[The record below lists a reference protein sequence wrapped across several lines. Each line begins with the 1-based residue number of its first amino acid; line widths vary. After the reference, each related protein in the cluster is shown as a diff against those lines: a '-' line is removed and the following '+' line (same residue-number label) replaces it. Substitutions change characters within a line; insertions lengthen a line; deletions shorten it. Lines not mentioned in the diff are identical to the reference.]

1 MKPRITD
8 FYTQRDKQQ
17 NSIRSLECEAD
28 ISIDEKCPERS
39 KKHVVWIQTI
49 FCFLFLSLVFSSR
62 AQDTNAQLKQA
73 ENLEKQFKEPEA
85 LAVYNQLL
93 TADPGNIKLAVKC
106 AELNCSIGARQTDK
120 NAMEQYFSHAKA
132 DADQALASDSNNAD
146 ACYAQAIAWDK
157 LASIEK
163 ENKKRVEDLRQVHM
177 HAFKAITI
185 NPDHA
190 KANYMLGKWNL
201 NMLEQNWLK
210 KAATNTLYGKFPKAD
225 IDTAILYMEKCR
237 TLEPY
242 FVRNYLDL
250 AKAYQFKKR
259 PAEAI
264 EVLQKLVRLPIRT
277 ADDADLK
284 AEGKKMLEAMQ

>member
-1 MKPRITD
+1 MK
-8 FYTQRDKQQ
+8 
-17 NSIRSLECEAD
+17 A
-28 ISIDEKCPERS
+28 
-39 KKHVVWIQTI
+39 I
-49 FCFLFLSLVFSSR
+49 FCLFFLSLVFNLQ
-62 AQDTNAQLKQA
+62 AQDPNAQMKQA

-85 LAVYNQLL
+85 LAIYSQLL
-93 TADPGNIKLAVKC
+93 SADPGNIKLAVKC

-120 NAMEQYFSHAKA
+120 NAMEKYFSQAKIN
-132 DADQALASDSNNAD
+132 ADQALTADSSNAD
-146 ACYAQAIAWDK
+146 ANYAQAISLDK
-157 LASIEK
+157 IASIEK
-163 ENKKRVEDLRQVHM
+163 ENKKRVEDLRQVYEY
-177 HAFKAITI
+177 ASKAVTI

-190 KANYMLGKWNL
+190 KANYILGKWNL

-264 EVLQKLVRLPIRT
+264 EVLQKLVRLPTRT
-277 ADDADLK
+277 ADDSDLK